1 MPDNLMAR
9 TSITGKANTHAA
21 MLDDSLMT
29 SLQDVPDKLFCAVPG
44 NLALGLIASASG
56 QLNQR
61 EGQNRR
67 ED

>member
-1 MPDNLMAR
+1 MPDNLMAHA
-9 TSITGKANTHAA
+9 SITGKANTHAA
-21 MLDDSLMT
+21 MFDDSFMT

-61 EGQNRR
+61 EGQNRQ